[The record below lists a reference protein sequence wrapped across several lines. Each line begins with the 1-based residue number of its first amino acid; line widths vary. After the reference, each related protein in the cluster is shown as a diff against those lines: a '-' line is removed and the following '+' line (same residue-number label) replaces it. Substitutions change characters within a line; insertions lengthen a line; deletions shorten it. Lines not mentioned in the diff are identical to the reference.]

1 MNEQDIPKDK
11 LAHGKVIISLSF
23 AILIAFGAVTWWVL
37 TQSSD
42 ATTKGAVLQTW
53 NNLAIA
59 VGAFWLG
66 SSLGGKID
74 VGKK

>member
-1 MNEQDIPKDK
+1 MEEDQPTKDK

-23 AILIAFGAVTWWVL
+23 MILFAFGAVTWWVL
-37 TQSSD
+37 TESAD
-42 ATTKGAVLQTW
+42 ATTKGAILQTW

>member
-1 MNEQDIPKDK
+1 MEEEANKHK
-11 LAHGKVIISLSF
+11 LSHGKVIITLSF
-23 AILIAFGAVTWWVL
+23 VILIAFGAVTYWVL
-37 TQSSD
+37 TKSED
-42 ATTKGAVLQTW
+42 ATTKGAILQTW

>member
-1 MNEQDIPKDK
+1 MNDDDRNK
-11 LAHGKVIISLSF
+11 LAHGKVIITLSF

-37 TQSSD
+37 TQGDD
-42 ATTKGAVLQTW
+42 ATTKGAILQTW

>member
-1 MNEQDIPKDK
+1 MDEQDPKSK

-23 AILIAFGAVTWWVL
+23 VILIAFGLVTYWTL

-42 ATTKGAVLQTW
+42 ATTKGAILQTW

>member
-1 MNEQDIPKDK
+1 MEEDANKHK
-11 LAHGKVIISLSF
+11 LAHGRVIIALSF

-37 TQSSD
+37 TKSND
-42 ATTKGAVLQTW
+42 ATTKGAILQTW

-66 SSLGGKID
+66 SSLGGKIE
-74 VGKK
+74 VGKKP